1 MLQPLEE
8 VTFARFSR
16 LAAASAAS
24 AAPGGAPAGAD
35 EATLR
40 ELQLLLRGAVAAR
53 DDELTRYT
61 SQQQSAAGRLPLL
74 QALASSA
81 WSSSPSGRR
90 ARGSSL
96 HNIPL
101 TV

>member
-1 MLQPLEE
+1 MAPQRLERGGLSSPRPRHVHDTSPQVLQPLEE

-53 DDELTRYT
+53 DDELTHYT
-61 SQQQSAAGRLPLL
+61 SQQQSAFG
-74 QALASSA
+74 AS
-81 WSSSPSGRR
+81 RCYR
-90 ARGSSL
+90 
-96 HNIPL
+96 H
-101 TV
+101 